1 MEALKRS
8 PGRPRREWAQMDAAL
23 DGALVDVLLEMDR
36 AAMPWPHMAL
46 ELAERTGVSVT
57 DQTIRNW
64 VREIQRS
71 LATA

>member
-1 MEALKRS
+1 
-8 PGRPRREWAQMDAAL
+8 MDAAL